1 MKLYKLIPLLVPLAF
16 FATAFILILLNACN
30 SKPTSSWET
39 RDVVRAINAEGVSLY
54 VAPQNDCCETI
65 SFPMYEANCG
75 CEPSREA
82 IKAARDAELDK
93 PVQCWGKRCERG
105 LPHRPINELTNWGQ
119 GRNPGANDCPPGTVR
134 YELDDGLFLE
144 CMR

>member
-1 MKLYKLIPLLVPLAF
+1 MKLYKLLPLLIPIAF
-16 FATAFILILLNACN
+16 FVAAAILVMCN
-30 SKPTSSWET
+30 GCTPKHVSDAPSNPFDAWTYGET
-39 RDVVRAINAEGVSLY
+39 Y
-54 VAPQNDCCETI
+54 VAPRNDCCETV

-75 CEPSREA
+75 CEPSHEA
-82 IKAARDAELDK
+82 VKAAREANA
-93 PVQCWGKRCERG
+93 G

>member
-1 MKLYKLIPLLVPLAF
+1 MKFPRLYKLLPLLIPIAF
-16 FATAFILILLNACN
+16 FVAAAILITCN
-30 SKPTSSWET
+30 GCTPKHVSDAPSNPFDAWTYGET
-39 RDVVRAINAEGVSLY
+39 Y
-54 VAPQNDCCETI
+54 VAPRNDCCETI

-75 CEPSREA
+75 CGPSREA
-82 IKAARDAELDK
+82 IKAAREANAGRSLRDD
-93 PVQCWGKRCERG
+93 PDSVHY

-119 GRNPGANDCPPGTVR
+119 GRNPGSNDCPPGTVR